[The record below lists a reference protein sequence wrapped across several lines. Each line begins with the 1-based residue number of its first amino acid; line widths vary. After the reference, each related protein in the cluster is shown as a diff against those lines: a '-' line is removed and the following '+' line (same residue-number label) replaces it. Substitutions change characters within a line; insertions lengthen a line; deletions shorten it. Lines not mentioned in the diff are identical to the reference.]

1 MPLYKSS
8 AEVVAALTSVYLV
21 VVFDLLST
29 LEVSVPN
36 LGLLLVMEA
45 ADPSFRE
52 LEVELLLV
60 SVWRAD

>member
-8 AEVVAALTSVYLV
+8 AEVVVALTSVYLV

-52 LEVELLLV
+52 LDVELLLV

>member
-21 VVFDLLST
+21 VVFDRLST

>member
-1 MPLYKSS
+1 M
-8 AEVVAALTSVYLV
+8 ALTSVYLV

-52 LEVELLLV
+52 LDVELLLV